1 MRGFVYVFVCVTL
14 CASVSECA
22 PVCRRWCAG
31 AASGVVKPAVD
42 VVAGINGAGDGSVAS
57 FLDSLKTDESCGT
70 MKDIKSLVKTM
81 TVGLKT
87 VMWCIVNIGRGA
99 QEGAWR

>member
-1 MRGFVYVFVCVTL
+1 M
-14 CASVSECA
+14 
-22 PVCRRWCAG
+22 
-31 AASGVVKPAVD
+31 KPAVD